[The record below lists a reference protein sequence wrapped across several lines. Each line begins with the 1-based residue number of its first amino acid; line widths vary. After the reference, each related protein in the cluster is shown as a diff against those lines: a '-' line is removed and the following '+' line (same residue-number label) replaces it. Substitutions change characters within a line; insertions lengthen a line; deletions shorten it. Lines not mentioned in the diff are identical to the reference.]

1 MTSQAIEC
9 AIIRTMYKYRHING
23 VVVIGSI
30 LEINFSAMTKLSAEK
45 CFCII
50 SLLIA
55 ADQSSNNSNEMS
67 INYFANF
74 SSLGSP

>member
-1 MTSQAIEC
+1 MTSQAIEY
-9 AIIRTMYKYRHING
+9 ARTIYRHING
-23 VVVIGSI
+23 VVAIGSI

-55 ADQSSNNSNEMS
+55 GDQSDQQQQRNGHKL
-67 INYFANF
+67 FR
-74 SSLGSP
+74 